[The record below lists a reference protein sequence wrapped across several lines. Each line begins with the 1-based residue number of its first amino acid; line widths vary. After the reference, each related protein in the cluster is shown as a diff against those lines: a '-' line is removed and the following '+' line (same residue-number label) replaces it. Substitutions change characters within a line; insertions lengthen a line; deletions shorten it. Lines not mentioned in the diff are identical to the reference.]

1 MDEDDVAVCAH
12 CDLSARIQAELA
24 QARIAAR
31 CADADLAALCDAELT
46 RQEWLI
52 RWRAAQRSRANESAL
67 TAMLHD
73 MLSQPDRGDPP
84 DLRQL
89 HAQRMRIE
97 EQSLAN
103 ALDDLHATYALRMD
117 ATYGT
122 SGRIHA
128 PNPVLVRHCKL
139 LAAEIAALTQ
149 ELAQVRRSIAE
160 AERRATEL

>member
-1 MDEDDVAVCAH
+1 MP
-12 CDLSARIQAELA
+12 
-24 QARIAAR
+24 
-31 CADADLAALCDAELT
+31 
-46 RQEWLI
+46 
-52 RWRAAQRSRANESAL
+52 
-67 TAMLHD
+67 
-73 MLSQPDRGDPP
+73 SQPDRSEPL

-89 HAQRMRIE
+89 RAQRMRIE

-122 SGRIHA
+122 SGKIYA

-149 ELAQVRRSIAE
+149 ELAQVRRTIAE
-160 AERRATEL
+160 ADGRATEL